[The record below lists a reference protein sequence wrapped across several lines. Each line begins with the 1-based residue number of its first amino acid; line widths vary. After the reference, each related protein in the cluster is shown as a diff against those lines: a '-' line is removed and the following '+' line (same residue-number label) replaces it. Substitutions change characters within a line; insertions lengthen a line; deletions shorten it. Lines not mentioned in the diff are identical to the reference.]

1 MFEGWKYQSVFDH
14 FQKICSIPHG
24 SYNEKAL
31 SDYLYQFAL
40 EHGYEAIQDD
50 ALNVLVRV
58 PATIGRE
65 EEPSL
70 ILQGHMDMVC
80 EKNQDITHDFMTDP
94 IRIQLDGD
102 WLKASGT
109 TLGGDNGIAIAYMM
123 SIMTDPSISHPALEL
138 LMTVS
143 EETGMEG
150 AKNLDVSLLTSRQM
164 INLDSEEE
172 GVFIAGGAGGL
183 KIQIVHSLTRADV
196 PASFI
201 PLEVKVSGLIGG
213 HSGEDI
219 HKQRGNANVI
229 LGKYLLGWYNHCPD
243 TRMVSLNGGS
253 KDNAIPRE
261 ATAKFWIPENVL
273 DQAQRGCWWFGEDL
287 AKEFALTDP
296 NALITMR
303 VADPANESGW
313 EWKPMTSTTT
323 GQVINFLHLCPNGV
337 RTMSPDLAGMVESSQ
352 NIAVLHTSEEQWT
365 ARISLRSN
373 KDELIPK
380 MVERIDMMA
389 QMSNMVCTLGNEYP
403 AWNYRP
409 DSPLRHHLSKVYHGM
424 YNKEA
429 HVKALHAGLECGIF
443 AQSIPDMDMIS
454 IGPNM
459 QSIHSPEERLSI
471 SSVQRI
477 WEFLLKVLEQRIQ

>member
-70 ILQGHMDMVC
+70 ILQGHMDMFC

-164 INLDSEEE
+164 INLDS
-172 GVFIAGGAGGL
+172 
-183 KIQIVHSLTRADV
+183 
-196 PASFI
+196 
-201 PLEVKVSGLIGG
+201 
-213 HSGEDI
+213 
-219 HKQRGNANVI
+219 
-229 LGKYLLGWYNHCPD
+229 
-243 TRMVSLNGGS
+243 
-253 KDNAIPRE
+253 
-261 ATAKFWIPENVL
+261 
-273 DQAQRGCWWFGEDL
+273 
-287 AKEFALTDP
+287 
-296 NALITMR
+296 
-303 VADPANESGW
+303 
-313 EWKPMTSTTT
+313 
-323 GQVINFLHLCPNGV
+323 
-337 RTMSPDLAGMVESSQ
+337 
-352 NIAVLHTSEEQWT
+352 
-365 ARISLRSN
+365 
-373 KDELIPK
+373 
-380 MVERIDMMA
+380 
-389 QMSNMVCTLGNEYP
+389 
-403 AWNYRP
+403 
-409 DSPLRHHLSKVYHGM
+409 
-424 YNKEA
+424 
-429 HVKALHAGLECGIF
+429 
-443 AQSIPDMDMIS
+443 
-454 IGPNM
+454 
-459 QSIHSPEERLSI
+459 
-471 SSVQRI
+471 
-477 WEFLLKVLEQRIQ
+477 